1 MSAVAVAGGESSG
14 EEGGLQIDVG
24 RTEGSN
30 GGGGKKEPSK
40 GKVRKPGR
48 KKTAAKVEPVDWK
61 AGDIV
66 WAKVSGF
73 NYWPAKVRE
82 RERDPPP

>member
-1 MSAVAVAGGESSG
+1 MSAVAGGDSSG

-24 RTEGSN
+24 RSEGSS
-30 GGGGKKEPSK
+30 GGAGKKEP
-40 GKVRKPGR
+40 GKPGR

-73 NYWPAKVRE
+73 NYWPAKVRKSHRHE
-82 RERDPPP
+82 QGV